1 MILGHGANTMTLD
14 EARMKLCA
22 QAKILG
28 HECNPTMMASSL
40 RHHLVGAAGKG
51 GNHDDMVAQQ
61 SKDAIIYVT
70 IVVVFYVAIVLL
82 LIGTNLRAGGAGRG
96 ARFKKHVVE
105 FTEGNGAENRL
116 VASKQTPGTNTGS
129 TSSSFL
135 DVDEEV
141 VDV

>member
-1 MILGHGANTMTLD
+1 MSD
-14 EARMKLCA
+14 
-22 QAKILG
+22 
-28 HECNPTMMASSL
+28 SSAL
-40 RHHLVGAAGKG
+40 THLNRHHLQSG
-51 GNHDDMVAQQ
+51 GHEDVIAQQ

-116 VASKQTPGTNTGS
+116 VATKQTPGTNPGS
-129 TSSSFL
+129 SSGSFL
-135 DVDEEV
+135 DVDEDV

>member
-1 MILGHGANTMTLD
+1 MILGHGANTMTLE

-28 HECNPTMMASSL
+28 HECNPTIMAGSF
-40 RHHLVGAAGKG
+40 RHHLVGGGKG
-51 GNHDDMVAQQ
+51 GNHEDMVAQQ
-61 SKDAIIYVT
+61 SKDAIVYVT

-82 LIGTNLRAGGAGRG
+82 LIGTNLRAGGAGRS

-105 FTEGNGAENRL
+105 FTEGSGAENRL
-116 VASKQTPGTNTGS
+116 VASKGTPGTNSGSS
-129 TSSSFL
+129 TSQL
-135 DVDEEV
+135 DIEEDV